1 MDFSGTTISACLR
14 PWFSILSS
22 AMNINARDLP
32 EAGGDLISKNCSPRL
47 A

>member
-1 MDFSGTTISACLR
+1 MERSGTTMMACR
-14 PWFSILSS
+14 KPWLLSLSS

-32 EAGGDLISKNCSPRL
+32 EAGGDLISKYCSPRL